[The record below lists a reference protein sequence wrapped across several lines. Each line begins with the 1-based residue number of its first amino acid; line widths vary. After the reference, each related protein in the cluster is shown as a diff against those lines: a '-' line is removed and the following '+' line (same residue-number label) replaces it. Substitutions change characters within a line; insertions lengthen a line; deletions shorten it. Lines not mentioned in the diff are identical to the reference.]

1 MRFAAKNDKVS
12 GFTRNGASNLIIMTC
27 SESTGAPTTRARH
40 QIFVALVCIALMFFA
55 TLAQALD
62 SHELGMAP
70 TTRSVRANIQA
81 NTAPG
86 FCLVCVAAHSPS
98 VIARVNGI
106 YFFAQSY
113 VRSASVA
120 PNLLSLLL
128 SFDLPVRPPPSV

>member
-1 MRFAAKNDKVS
+1 
-12 GFTRNGASNLIIMTC
+12 MTC
-27 SESTGAPTTRARH
+27 TESTVEQTARAKY
-40 QIFVALVCIALMFFA
+40 QIFVALVCIVLMFFA

-62 SHELGMAP
+62 SHEMGIASA
-70 TTRSVRANIQA
+70 THTVSANVQA
-81 NTAPG
+81 NATPG

-98 VIARVNGI
+98 VIAQVNVI
-106 YFFAQSY
+106 HFVAQSY